1 MSARAV
7 FGDSVAMVGKCHSCR
22 FSVGIAAGL
31 GCDKD
36 KFSSGP
42 VAVRPDWSCRQY
54 VYAPGSLL

>member
-7 FGDSVAMVGKCHSCR
+7 FGDSVEMVGRCHSCR

-36 KFSSGP
+36 RFLSGP
-42 VAVRPDWSCRQY
+42 VAVRPGWLCRQY